1 MTVQAF
7 VVTGRVIKNLPVI
20 NNQSVLSP
28 EKPFYSLFTWN
39 GRSWRNCRT
48 QRLSMAG
55 AYRVWG
61 ELVVSE
67 PKLYSIRRAQIELKG
82 AN

>member
-7 VVTGRVIKNLPVI
+7 TVVGNVIKNLPVI
-20 NNQSVLSP
+20 NQSVLSP
-28 EKPFYSLFTWN
+28 EQPFYSLFMWN

-48 QRLSMAG
+48 VRVSLSG

-61 ELVVSE
+61 ELVVIN
-67 PKLYSIRRAQIELKG
+67 PKLYSIRRASIELKG